1 MPHPQETTVL
11 QPEPPRLL
19 DRVRARCRLRH
30 LALSTENAYVGWIR
44 RYILFHNKRHPAEM
58 GAPEVTA
65 FLTHLAVEGHVAAS
79 TQNQALSALLLLYR
93 EVLDQEFGWL
103 NSVVRAKKPKRLP
116 VVFTPEE
123 AMAVIEQL
131 QGTRWLMALLL
142 YGGGLRLNECLR
154 LRVKDLDF
162 ERLQLVVRE
171 GKGDKDRITVLP
183 ESAVQPLQ
191 QHLVHVRAEHE
202 RAMQEGYG
210 GVELPYALARKYP
223 LADRE
228 WGWQYVFPSAQPSI
242 DPRSGVRRR
251 HHLDPSYLQKTV
263 AAAIRKAGI
272 DKHAGC
278 HTFRHSFATH
288 LLADGTD
295 IRTVQELL
303 GHQDVR
309 TTQIYTHVLK
319 YNGFAVQSPVDRYWS
334 SALRRRQQRDR

>member
-1 MPHPQETTVL
+1 
-11 QPEPPRLL
+11 
-19 DRVRARCRLRH
+19 
-30 LALSTENAYVGWIR
+30 
-44 RYILFHNKRHPAEM
+44 
-58 GAPEVTA
+58 
-65 FLTHLAVEGHVAAS
+65 
-79 TQNQALSALLLLYR
+79 
-93 EVLDQEFGWL
+93 
-103 NSVVRAKKPKRLP
+103 
-116 VVFTPEE
+116 
-123 AMAVIEQL
+123 MAVIEQL

-183 ESAVQPLQ
+183 ETAVQPLQ

-223 LADRE
+223 LADRQ

-251 HHLDPSYLQKTV
+251 HHLDPSYLQKAV

-309 TTQIYTHVLK
+309 TTQIYTHVLH
-319 YNGFAVQSPVDRYWS
+319 YSGFALQSPVDRYWS